1 MANSRVIPF
10 VDTVLEGPLLLGG
23 RRPIPFIDDLESF
36 ITVCGDLPESRLK
49 LATAGASHKSGTDS
63 NCRRFAREVVGD
75 QVYED
80 RTIHITTGDGW
91 FFKILSTQLNDML
104 PTIIG
109 QRKKVILEYTPDKIC
124 NLYGYTE
131 TDSERIQRIC
141 LGEMDIIRKN
151 RIAVAVAKGKATRAR
166 NKIAEAAAE
175 EARAAAEPEARK
187 ALILG
192 RAERIRL
199 RNNAILTVAA
209 EAARAS
215 ATSAVAPAAVPAVV
229 PAPAMTLK
237 EFNSKFNLSGGLRAK
252 ALAAAAAEDLA
263 EEEADDDED
272 EDEDVFEIL
281 SQKAI
286 DQINDGRNSRAASIA
301 ISPPSSF
308 ASPLRSFASPT
319 QSQSGLGGAGGGSA
333 RKTRK
338 HKPRKTRK
346 RNRNR
351 KTRKV

>member
-1 MANSRVIPF
+1 M
-10 VDTVLEGPLLLGG
+10 
-23 RRPIPFIDDLESF
+23 
-36 ITVCGDLPESRLK
+36 SRLK

-166 NKIAEAAAE
+166 NKIAKAAAE
-175 EARAAAEPEARK
+175 KARAAAEPEARK

-209 EAARAS
+209 EAAAVPAIAPAIAS
-215 ATSAVAPAAVPAVV
+215 AAVPAVV

-301 ISPPSSF
+301 RSPPSSF

-338 HKPRKTRK
+338 RNQRK